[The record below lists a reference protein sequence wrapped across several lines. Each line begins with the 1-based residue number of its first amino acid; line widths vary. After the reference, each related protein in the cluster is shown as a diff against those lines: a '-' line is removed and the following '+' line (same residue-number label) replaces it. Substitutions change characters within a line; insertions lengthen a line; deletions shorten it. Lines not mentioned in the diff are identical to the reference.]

1 MRPRRTLARLL
12 PVLGDV
18 GPEERH
24 MALRMC
30 GALFFVMA
38 AYYLVKPLREG
49 WIATS
54 AVAGLS
60 RTEIKAYSSLVQ
72 SLLLIAAVRAY
83 ARLAAHHAQRVL
95 VTRSSVACAAIA
107 GVFWLVQPDFLA
119 RALPGVGIAFYL
131 WVGLF
136 GVFVVAQFW
145 ASSTE
150 LYADERGK
158 RLLPL
163 VAIGGTAGAAA
174 GSWAHGALAAL
185 GAGGTRVV
193 PLVTA
198 AALLAAARCS
208 AATSETAARAARP
221 AARPIDLRRIVSD
234 RFVLA
239 AGVLALLL
247 SWATTNGENL
257 LFQIVQ
263 DGVARSNAN
272 LALDPAVALER
283 SRLATAAFYGDFY
296 FWTNVAAFAAQLLL
310 TSRLVDRG
318 RLGVVLFALPVL
330 VLLASAAAALA
341 PALAVLKWM
350 KVAEQATDHSL
361 NSTARQVLWLPATT
375 EMKYES
381 KPAVDTIF
389 VRLGDGLAA
398 LTMLATGRCAA
409 HPADVLIVVN
419 VLLALAWMVAAAV
432 LVREHG
438 RLVAARAA
446 EAHRQVVRTVRRAA
460 RAVVRAA
467 RRPRA
472 RAYAAAAL
480 LVGLAERLDPWPIGR
495 GQPPPLAVG
504 G

>member
-1 MRPRRTLARLL
+1 
-12 PVLGDV
+12 
-18 GPEERH
+18 
-24 MALRMC
+24 MALRMF

-38 AYYLVKPLREG
+38 AYYMVKPLREG

-60 RTEIKAYSSLVQ
+60 RTEIRAYSSLLQ

-83 ARLAAHHAQRVL
+83 ARLAARHAQRLL
-95 VTRSSVACAAIA
+95 VTRSSVACAALA
-107 GVFWLVQPDFLA
+107 SVFWLVQPDFLA

-145 ASSTE
+145 AFSTE

-174 GSWAHGALAAL
+174 GSWVQNALAAL
-185 GAGGTRVV
+185 GTGGVRIV
-193 PLVTA
+193 PLVA
-198 AALLAAARCS
+198 AGMLLAAARCS
-208 AATSETAARAARP
+208 ATAGAPTVGPARP
-221 AARPIDLRRIVSD
+221 APRPIELRRIVRD

-263 DGVARSNAN
+263 DGVARTNAS
-272 LALDPAVALER
+272 LALDPALALER
-283 SRLATAAFYGDFY
+283 SRHATAAFYGDFY
-296 FWTNVAAFAAQLLL
+296 FWTNVAAFAAQVLLAA
-310 TSRLVDRG
+310 RLFERG

-398 LTMLATGRCAA
+398 LTMLAIGHCAGHA
-409 HPADVLIVVN
+409 TDVLIVVN
-419 VLLALAWMVAAAV
+419 VLLALAWIVAAAI

-438 RLVAARAA
+438 RLVAARTA
-446 EAHRQVVRTVRRAA
+446 EASRQVVRTTRRAT
-460 RAVVRAA
+460 RAAVRAA
-467 RRPRA
+467 RRAVRWTHA
-472 RAYAAAAL
+472 HGRAAAA
-480 LVGLAERLDPWPIGR
+480 VFAGVAEGLDPWPIGR
-495 GQPPPLAVG
+495 GQPPPLAVTG
-504 G
+504 